1 MRPDDWEA
9 WLRLMATEG
18 VGPTTAHQLLRAFG
32 PPAAVFAQRPVA
44 LARVVGDT
52 LAARLVGTPP
62 DWPTQRERLRAWLAD
77 DSHHLLTLGDPAYPT
92 ALLDLADAPPVLYA
106 VGNVRAAAAPRRLAI
121 VGSRNPTPQGLDNAE
136 AFARALAA
144 AGVCVIS
151 GLASGIDAAAHRGA
165 LAAAGPTVAVVGTGV
180 DRVYPARHRAL
191 AHAIA
196 AQGCVLSEWPLGTP
210 PLPAHF
216 PRRNRLIAALG
227 HGTLVVEA
235 ALGSGSLIT
244 AGQAAQLGR
253 EVFAIPGSIHSPLA
267 RGCHALIRQGAK
279 LVETVEHITEE
290 LEALWGMPRPAAA
303 QPSGADTGT
312 SPAAAVPNDAHGAHT
327 AAAPHVGAADTRGTR
342 SPRAADSAPAPAEER
357 DPILAALGFD
367 PTPLDVLQV
376 RCGWD
381 TARLQAHLL
390 TLELEGRVQRLPGGL
405 LQRCARA

>member
-1 MRPDDWEA
+1 MAQGPDDWED
-9 WLRLMATEG
+9 WLRLLATEG
-18 VGPTTAHQLLRAFG
+18 VGPTTAQQLLRAFG
-32 PPAAVFAQRPVA
+32 PPGAIFAQRPAA

-52 LAARLVGTPP
+52 LAARLLGTPA
-62 DWPTQRERLRAWLAD
+62 DWVTQREAVRAWLAD
-77 DSHHLLTLGDPAYPT
+77 DTHHLLTLADASYPR
-92 ALLDLADAPPVLYA
+92 ALLDLPDAPPLLYA
-106 VGNVRAAAAPRRLAI
+106 VGDVAAAQAPRRLAI
-121 VGSRNPTPQGLDNAE
+121 VGSRNPTPQGTDNAQ

-144 AGVCVIS
+144 QGVCVVS
-151 GLASGIDAAAHRGA
+151 GLAAGIDAAAHRGA
-165 LAAAGPTVAVVGTGV
+165 LAGGGPTVAVVGTGI

-244 AGQAAQLGR
+244 AELATQLGR

-290 LEALWGMPRPAAA
+290 L
-303 QPSGADTGT
+303 
-312 SPAAAVPNDAHGAHT
+312 AAVWGSHGTHPPT
-327 AAAPHVGAADTRGTR
+327 ATDPAGSGTV
-342 SPRAADSAPAPAEER
+342 SAPADADTDL
-357 DPILAALGFD
+357 DPVLRALGYD
-367 PTPLDVLQV
+367 PTPLDVLQA

-381 TARLQAHLL
+381 TAQLQAHLL
-390 TLELEGRVQRLPGGL
+390 TLELDGLVQRLPGGL
-405 LQRCARA
+405 LQRTARA